1 MKITNV
7 TIKKDKNGNDMKV
20 VILED
25 KSTVFV
31 NSKYNKEIFDVIDET
46 KEVEVEKNGEF
57 LNIKPESLGLKPK
70 AKGGGMSG
78 MMNAKKANINEAIEK
93 KSANISK
100 AQDRNESMWAK
111 RNACELVAHHPAF
124 SKLSINEVENKIHE
138 LAGQILNDE
147 LEPF

>member
-1 MKITNV
+1 MKITSI

-20 VILED
+20 VVTED

-31 NSKYNKEIFDVIDET
+31 NSKFNKEVFDVIDET
-46 KEVEVEKNGEF
+46 KEIELEKKGEYW
-57 LNIKPESLGLKPK
+57 NIKPESLGLTPK
-70 AKGGGMSG
+70 KSGGGMSG

-100 AQDRNESMWAK
+100 AQDRNEMMWAK

-124 SKLSINEVENKIHE
+124 SKLSISEIENKIHE